1 MNTCKN
7 MLSYTEIENKLKS
20 VYKKYGNVRVGV
32 AGSYANNTAKDS
44 SDVDIVIDG
53 DSMRMD
59 IEQYIRS
66 LFSIPV
72 DVLWLELLE
81 EDDRR
86 LDELALSIGIPQNK
100 YSVYKTIM
108 EEVKWV

>member
-1 MNTCKN
+1 MT
-7 MLSYTEIENKLKS
+7 
-20 VYKKYGNVRVGV
+20 
-32 AGSYANNTAKDS
+32 GSYANNTAKDS